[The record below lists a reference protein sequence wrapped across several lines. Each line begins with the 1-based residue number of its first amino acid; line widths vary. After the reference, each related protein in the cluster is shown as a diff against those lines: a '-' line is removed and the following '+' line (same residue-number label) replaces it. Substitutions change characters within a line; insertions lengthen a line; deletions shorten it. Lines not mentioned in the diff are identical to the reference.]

1 MASCKDDKKNM
12 QLSQN
17 KHIPAVSAIEAGNK
31 ELITTIKK
39 ENKETRATIRK
50 GNTETRK
57 TLQKLAE
64 EFPKMFVE
72 TKNNEA
78 CKSPILEKINGCTS
92 QIVNVFAY
100 KTKLQQHLYKTDN
113 EVINTKK
120 KMNSFWY
127 QKHKVQIAVFFKQIE
142 IEN

>member
-50 GNTETRK
+50 ENIETRK

-72 TKNNEA
+72 TENNEA
-78 CKSPILEKINGCTS
+78 CESPILEKINECTS

>member
-12 QLSQN
+12 QLSQD
-17 KHIPAVSAIEAGNK
+17 KHIPAVSAIEGSNK

-50 GNTETRK
+50 ENIETRK

-72 TKNNEA
+72 TENNEA
-78 CKSPILEKINGCTS
+78 CESPILEKINECTS